1 MNVRVVR
8 FTDVSPD
15 QLNAMLDRVKREEGP
30 REAMRFARLEVLHDA
45 DAATAVVV
53 QRYDTESDLE
63 EAARVLAAMDPL
75 ETPGRRASVDV
86 CEQVLDLT
94 P

>member
-8 FTDVSPD
+8 FTDVTD
-15 QLNAMLDRVKREEGP
+15 AQLNTMLARIKRGEGP
-30 REAMRFARLEVLHDA
+30 PDGMSFARIEVLYDA
-45 DAATAVVV
+45 GDRTAVVV
-53 QRYDTESDLE
+53 QRFDSAEEL
-63 EAARVLAAMDPL
+63 EAAAKTLAAMDPG
-75 ETPGRRASVDV
+75 ETPGTRASVDV